1 MADYQ
6 AQCSSNQYITLLLRT
21 SVASQDVAGNTTTLS
36 WSLHVKKSSASTSAT
51 WGNCSYGVTING
63 NAYSDSG
70 QVRVEAGGDTTVL
83 SGTTV
88 IPHNADGTKT
98 VNLSASISG
107 KIVGSLSASETLI
120 TIPRQS
126 SLAISGGTMGSPM
139 TFKIT
144 AASSAFT
151 HSLTYSFGSA
161 SGTILSYVD
170 AGSHTWTPPLSLAN
184 QIPNATSGVIT
195 FTLYTWGTGVKVG
208 QTNYTATLTVPAS
221 VAPSISSVSAA
232 EATSGLAAKFGA
244 YVQGK
249 STLKVTTSAAGSYG
263 STIKSCVISFDG
275 KTYSGT
281 SVTTSAPSKSGSQTI
296 TAKVTDSRGR
306 TASKSITI
314 SVRPYANPAITALS
328 VWRCTAD
335 GVADDSGDY
344 VGITYAYTIAS
355 VNSKNDA
362 SAKIEY
368 KRNTAS
374 SWSSLLTNSAYAVST
389 TVYPDQEMLSDYQWD
404 IRLTV
409 TDYFGSTTMTVTL
422 PSAEVLMD
430 LLASG
435 DGMGI
440 GKTAETADLLDI
452 GWPVRARSNVKVDG
466 TLDSPT
472 IDYLSSFTPPAGKS
486 NQINDCLL
494 INTSADFS
502 YNFMQSGWVGSDDAS
517 KISNCP
523 VSSGQFYAVRHVY
536 ADGKN
541 RVLVELTETLPS
553 PGRKWCAKYAGGTWT
568 GWNCIAPAGDY
579 ITSQGTSGSWTYR
592 KWNSG
597 VAECWARLNATRKA
611 TYVAYDQHSLPFAF
625 TTFTS
630 ILTGLSDYNNNSE
643 PTWKWNARAWQIGNN
658 AVIVAVYAPDRDIG
672 TGSTYHVSC
681 HVLGRWK

>member
-107 KIVGSLSASETLI
+107 KIVGSLSASETLT

-126 SLAISGGTMGSPM
+126 SLTISGGVMGSPM

-221 VAPSISSVSAA
+221 VVPSISSVTAA

-249 STLKVTTSAAGSYG
+249 STLRVTTSAAGSYG
-263 STIKSCVISFDG
+263 SAIRSCTVSVDG
-275 KTYSGT
+275 KIYSGT
-281 SVTTSAPSKSGSQTI
+281 DITTSAIAGSGTLSI
-296 TAKVTDSRGR
+296 TASVTDSRGR

-314 SVRPYANPAITALS
+314 SVQPYANPAITALS

-335 GVADDSGDY
+335 GAADDSGDY

-355 VNSKNDA
+355 VNSKNNA
-362 SAKIEY
+362 SAKMEY
-368 KRNTAS
+368 KRSTAS

-389 TVYPDQEMLSDYQWD
+389 TIYPAQEMLSDYQWD

-409 TDYFGSTTMTVTL
+409 SDYFGSTTMTATL
-422 PSAEVLMD
+422 PSAEVILD

-435 DGMGI
+435 NGLGI
-440 GKTAETADLLDI
+440 GKTAEQADLLDVKWHTRIWGGLEVQGNSAINGLLQVGQNLQLRTDGEGGNIRI
-452 GWPVRARSNVKVDG
+452 G
-466 TLDSPT
+466 SP
-472 IDYLSSFTPPAGKS
+472 DQY
-486 NQINDCLL
+486 NRHWEMD
-494 INTSADFS
+494 S
-502 YNFMQSGWVGSDDAS
+502 YNGNFRLYTMTNDNTDYKQISVDTSG
-517 KISNCP
+517 N
-523 VSSGQFYAVRHVY
+523 FY
-536 ADGKN
+536 ADGDLYS
-541 RVLVELTETLPS
+541 R
-553 PGRKWCAKYAGGTWT
+553 GAI
-568 GWNCIAPAGDY
+568 IADHVVA
-579 ITSQGTSGSWTYR
+579 QGTSGIWGYCKYR
-592 KWNSG
+592 SG
-597 VAECWARLNATRKA
+597 MAECWGLISCPRMA
-611 TYVAYDQHSLPFAF
+611 TYVCYKQEALPFNLGITAI
-625 TTFTS
+625 T
-630 ILTGLSDYNNNSE
+630 TGLADYNFDGQA
-643 PTWKWNARAWQIGNN
+643 TWDLNARGAAVGNS
-658 AVIVAVYAPDRDIG
+658 AVLASVFSPGKGISDGNVFHVYV
-672 TGSTYHVSC
+672 HVRGW
-681 HVLGRWK
+681 LA

>member
-98 VNLSASISG
+98 ISLSASISG
-107 KIVGSLSASETLI
+107 KIVGSLSASEALA
-120 TIPRQS
+120 TIPRAS
-126 SLAISGGTMGSPM
+126 SLSFGSGTMGSPM
-139 TFKIT
+139 TLTIN
-144 AASSAFT
+144 AASSSFT
-151 HSLTYSFGSA
+151 HSLTYSFGGA
-161 SGTILSYVD
+161 SGTILSYVG
-170 AGSHTWTPPLSLAN
+170 AGSHSWTPPLSLAN
-184 QIPNATSGVIT
+184 QIPNATAGVGT
-195 FTLYTWGTGVKVG
+195 FTLYTWGTGVEIGRVSYSF
-208 QTNYTATLTVPAS
+208 TLSLPSSVVPTISAVTAT
-221 VAPSISSVSAA
+221 

-314 SVRPYANPAITALS
+314 SVQPYAKPAITALR

-335 GVADDSGDY
+335 GAADDSGDY

-355 VNSKNDA
+355 VNSKNNA
-362 SAKIEY
+362 SAKLEY
-368 KRNTAS
+368 KRSTAS
-374 SWSSLLTNSAYAVST
+374 SWSSLLNNSAYSVST

-409 TDYFGSTTMTVTL
+409 MDYFGSTTMTVTL
-422 PSAEVLMD
+422 PSAEVLLD
-430 LLASG
+430 LLATG
-435 DGMGI
+435 KGI
-440 GKTAETADLLDI
+440 AFGKTAEQEDTVDSAWLMRLRAGLMI
-452 GWPVRARSNVKVDG
+452 GNDMVMDHVVARG
-466 TLDSPT
+466 
-472 IDYLSSFTPPAGKS
+472 G
-486 NQINDCLL
+486 
-494 INTSADFS
+494 
-502 YNFMQSGWVGSDDAS
+502 SG
-517 KISNCP
+517 I
-523 VSSGQFYAVRHVY
+523 
-536 ADGKN
+536 
-541 RVLVELTETLPS
+541 
-553 PGRKWCAKYAGGTWT
+553 
-568 GWNCIAPAGDY
+568 
-579 ITSQGTSGSWTYR
+579 WTYR
-592 KWNSG
+592 KWASG
-597 VAECWARLNATRKA
+597 FAECWGNGAMQTIAVTSASNGGYISTDRYPA
-611 TYVAYDQHSLPFAF
+611 QQFPFPFATVPSIHITVKNGSCWITN
-625 TTFTS
+625 TTTPTETQTPALQLNRFATS
-630 ILTGLSDYNNNSE
+630 SGVTFSPHYY
-643 PTWKWNARAWQIGNN
+643 
-658 AVIVAVYAPDRDIG
+658 VI
-672 TGSTYHVSC
+672 
-681 HVLGRWK
+681 GRWK

>member
-107 KIVGSLSASETLI
+107 KIAGSLSASESLT

-126 SLAISGGTMGSPM
+126 SLVISGGAMGSPL
-139 TFKIT
+139 TLKIT

-170 AGSHTWTPPLSLAN
+170 AGSHTWTPPLSLAS

-314 SVRPYANPAITALS
+314 SVQPYAKPAITALS

-335 GVADDSGDY
+335 GAADDSGDY

-355 VNSKNDA
+355 VNSKNNA
-362 SAKIEY
+362 SAKMEY
-368 KRNTAS
+368 KRSTAS

-409 TDYFGSTTMTVTL
+409 MDYFGSTTMTVTL
-422 PSAEVLMD
+422 PSAEVLLD

-435 DGMGI
+435 DGLGI
-440 GKTAETADLLDI
+440 GKTSEQTKLMD
-452 GWPVRARSNVKVDG
+452 VDYW
-466 TLDSPT
+466 SA
-472 IDYLSSFTPPAGKS
+472 FTPPKGKS
-486 NQINDCLL
+486 NQISDCLL
-494 INTSADFS
+494 INTGADFG
-502 YNFMQSGWVGSDDAS
+502 YAYMKSGWVGTENAAS
-517 KISNCP
+517 GDLVNCP

-536 ADGKN
+536 SDGKN
-541 RVLVELTETLPS
+541 RVLVELIETLPS
-553 PGRKWCAKYAGGTWT
+553 PGRSWYNKYAGSSWS
-568 GWNCIAPAGDY
+568 GWRCATQADEY
-579 ITSQGTSGSWTYR
+579 ITAKGTSGSWTYR

-597 VAECWARLNATRKA
+597 VAECWARLNATKKA
-611 TYVAYDQHSLPFAF
+611 TYVAYDQYALPFN
-625 TTFTS
+625 FTS
-630 ILTGLSDYNNNSE
+630 FTGLLTGLSDYNHDSV
-643 PTWKWNARAWQIGNN
+643 PAWKWNTRAWPVGNST
-658 AVIVAVYAPDRDIG
+658 VVVAVYAPDKDVG
-672 TGSTYHVSC
+672 TSSVYHVSV